1 MSQNDRSK
9 SPFSELSFSQ
19 QQEQWRMF
27 RAQQLDFQ
35 AVETKAEPP
44 AAAIRR
50 AESIPPAPVLR
61 PLPPPSHKNLDRVRA
76 QLSAAARHAGAF
88 QPTSTE

>member
-1 MSQNDRSK
+1 MNQNDRSK

-35 AVETKAEPP
+35 AVESKKEPP
-44 AAAIRR
+44 
-50 AESIPPAPVLR
+50 
-61 PLPPPSHKNLDRVRA
+61 RA
-76 QLSAAARHAGAF
+76 QQRPARPFCVRCRRPAIKTWIVCAH
-88 QPTSTE
+88 S

>member
-1 MSQNDRSK
+1 MNQNDRSK

-19 QQEQWRMF
+19 QQEQWRIF
-27 RAQQLDFQ
+27 RAQQRP
-35 AVETKAEPP
+35 AEPP
-44 AAAIRR
+44 T
-50 AESIPPAPVLR
+50 PAPVLR

-76 QLSAAARHAGAF
+76 QLSAAARHAGVF

>member
-1 MSQNDRSK
+1 MNQNDRSK

-19 QQEQWRMF
+19 QQEQWRIF
-27 RAQQLDFQ
+27 RAQQRP
-35 AVETKAEPP
+35 AEP
-44 AAAIRR
+44 
-50 AESIPPAPVLR
+50 SAPVLR

-76 QLSAAARHAGAF
+76 QLSAAARHAGVF

>member
-35 AVETKAEPP
+35 AVENKPEAP
-44 AAAIRR
+44 AASSHRV
-50 AESIPPAPVLR
+50 EPANPVPVLR

>member
-1 MSQNDRSK
+1 
-9 SPFSELSFSQ
+9 
-19 QQEQWRMF
+19 MF

-35 AVETKAEPP
+35 AVESKKPPRAPQRPAET
-44 AAAIRR
+44 AA
-50 AESIPPAPVLR
+50 PAPVLR

-76 QLSAAARHAGAF
+76 QLSAAARHAGVF

>member
-1 MSQNDRSK
+1 MNQNDRSK

-35 AVETKAEPP
+35 TIESKKEPP
-44 AAAIRR
+44 RAPQRPAETAA
-50 AESIPPAPVLR
+50 PAPVLR

>member
-1 MSQNDRSK
+1 MNQNDRSK

-19 QQEQWRMF
+19 QQEQWRIF

-35 AVETKAEPP
+35 AVESKKEPP
-44 AAAIRR
+44 R
-50 AESIPPAPVLR
+50 AQQRPTPAPVLR
-61 PLPPPSHKNLDRVRA
+61 PLPPPRHKNLDRVRA
-76 QLSAAARHAGAF
+76 QLSAAARHAGVF

>member
-1 MSQNDRSK
+1 MNQNDRSK

-35 AVETKAEPP
+35 AVESKKKPPRAQQRPAE
-44 AAAIRR
+44 
-50 AESIPPAPVLR
+50 PPAPVLR

-76 QLSAAARHAGAF
+76 QLSAATRHAGVF

>member
-1 MSQNDRSK
+1 MNQNDRSK

-19 QQEQWRMF
+19 QQEQWRIF

-35 AVETKAEPP
+35 AVESKKEPPRAQQRPAEPP
-44 AAAIRR
+44 T
-50 AESIPPAPVLR
+50 PAPGLR
-61 PLPPPSHKNLDRVRA
+61 PLPPPRPKNRDRVRA
-76 QLSAAARHAGAF
+76 QLSAAARHAGVF

>member
-1 MSQNDRSK
+1 MNQNDRSK

-19 QQEQWRMF
+19 QQEHMF

-35 AVETKAEPP
+35 AVESKKEPP
-44 AAAIRR
+44 R
-50 AESIPPAPVLR
+50 AQQRPAEPPAPVLR

-76 QLSAAARHAGAF
+76 QLSAAARHAGVF

>member
-35 AVETKAEPP
+35 AVESKPEPP
-44 AAAIRR
+44 AASSRR
-50 AESIPPAPVLR
+50 VEPAMPSPVLR

>member
-35 AVETKAEPP
+35 AVESKKPPRAPQRPAETVER
-44 AAAIRR
+44 RR
-50 AESIPPAPVLR
+50 AACRGVSANIYGISSRRLSCSVVT
-61 PLPPPSHKNLDRVRA
+61 PSA
-76 QLSAAARHAGAF
+76 S
-88 QPTSTE
+88 

>member
-1 MSQNDRSK
+1 MNQNDRSK

-35 AVETKAEPP
+35 AVESKKEPPRAQQRPAEPP
-44 AAAIRR
+44 RPFCVRCRRPAIKTWIVC
-50 AESIPPAPVLR
+50 AHS
-61 PLPPPSHKNLDRVRA
+61 
-76 QLSAAARHAGAF
+76 
-88 QPTSTE
+88 